1 MGFQISIHHNHLDRT
16 KGSGNRYSMNQLDHY
31 QIIDSL
37 TQSNFSRVL
46 RARRKENGEVV
57 CIKNIKIFDMDS
69 KERKRNM
76 NEAKLLSVSPFL
88 ILFEFTL
95 APPV

>member
-1 MGFQISIHHNHLDRT
+1 MLEE
-16 KGSGNRYSMNQLDHY
+16 Y

-37 TQSNFSRVL
+37 TQSNYSRIF
-46 RARRKENGEVV
+46 RARRKDNNEVV

-76 NEAKLLSVSPFL
+76 NEAKLLSVRPSSHRLVDLFL
-88 ILFEFTL
+88 
-95 APPV
+95 